1 LAVAVAAAILLSVSA
16 LAVGITAL
24 TRPTATTPSE
34 PTSAAARPAE
44 DTTAADRALCT
55 AIAPLMAESNRVE
68 RAYQSS
74 GEAGSPEREAATARY
89 VSDTGDWVTRV
100 QPIIDSNPDA
110 DPFFLRSLQRFVD
123 DQRLLAYD
131 LAASGPHGLT
141 DEVLQRTA
149 TGAYVGALNI
159 CWDLGVKW

>member
-1 LAVAVAAAILLSVSA
+1 VAVAAAILLSVGA

-24 TRPTATTPSE
+24 TRPIATTPSE
-34 PTSAAARPAE
+34 PTNAAAGPAE

-55 AIAPLMAESNRVE
+55 AIAPLMAESDRLE
-68 RAYQSS
+68 RTYQAT
-74 GEAGSPEREAATARY
+74 GAPDSPERKAATPQYIKDAQDWARQI
-89 VSDTGDWVTRV
+89 

-123 DQRLLAYD
+123 DIKLLAYD
-131 LAASGPHGLT
+131 LGAFGPYGAT
-141 DEVLQRTA
+141 DETLLRTSV
-149 TGAYVGALNI
+149 GAYVGPLNI